1 MTNYD
6 LSCCFHNFIKPSVGL
21 TQRGSNYF
29 PIPASS
35 HTLLSYVHRQ
45 QGGGGAASTSSLAG
59 SDNPAVGGL
68 KSRARI
74 QGSSD
79 SGFIGSEEGKSPN
92 TPSDR

>member
-1 MTNYD
+1 MNSLAD
-6 LSCCFHNFIKPSVGL
+6 LYKPS
-21 TQRGSNYF
+21 TQAFSAF
-29 PIPASS
+29 PALS
-35 HTLLSYVHRQ
+35 HTLLFYVHWQ
-45 QGGGGAASTSSLAG
+45 QGGGAASTSSLAG